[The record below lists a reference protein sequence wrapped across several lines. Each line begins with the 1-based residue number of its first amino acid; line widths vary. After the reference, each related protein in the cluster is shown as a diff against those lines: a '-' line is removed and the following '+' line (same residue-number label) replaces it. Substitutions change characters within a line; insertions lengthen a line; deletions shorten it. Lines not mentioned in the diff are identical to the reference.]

1 MPLLAINSP
10 GVVRPSW
17 AVTALATTLVFAL
30 SFLVLALSM
39 APEVNPIDEGLVLT
53 GSMSVA
59 AGDIPHRDFYALYGP
74 GQFYVVAGLFDLF
87 GQAVLVERL
96 YDLVVKALLVSFVY
110 LVSLHLMRTMYA
122 ALASAFCVLW
132 IADAGNFPAYPI
144 WPCLLL
150 ILASIWI
157 ALPLFD
163 GAYSVTRL
171 VLIGLCVGAVALFRY
186 DMGILALAVYSAA
199 FALFGLLERQP
210 LGSRARRLGALLAP
224 FWGAA
229 GLVLIVSASV
239 YVTYGIVQDFKF
251 QVITYP
257 SAYYMEMR
265 GLPFPMI
272 SRHNLREIIIYFP
285 IVILVGLLILN
296 VAKFRQFN
304 LYQGRRQEIW
314 IAILI
319 ASFAAGLY
327 FKGVVRVSVI
337 HMMSSIIPSF
347 ILLGWVVDR
356 LMSRQRLFAHGALAV
371 PVVNAVIFAVVPS
384 ISAVRGV
391 GRMVRDNLK
400 EAIEAQRSPI
410 SNSKETHD
418 ERCDPEKGLARARCF
433 VLPDPELAAIRYVV
447 AHSEPDQPILVAN
460 GINDK
465 TFANNMA
472 FYFLAGRQPATKWAE
487 FDPGLQNSEP
497 IQADMVGELGRHQ
510 PPLVILD
517 TEWDD
522 FNEPNGSVKHSG
534 VSMLDDY
541 IHRQYQEVTRFDPY
555 IVLQRRPV
563 RGD

>member
-74 GQFYVVAGLFDLF
+74 GQFYVVAGLFHLF

-122 ALASAFCVLW
+122 ALTSAFCVLW

-186 DMGILALAVYSAA
+186 DMGILALAVYSAE
-199 FALFGLLERQP
+199 FALFGLLEREP
-210 LGSRARRLGALLAP
+210 FGSRPRRLGALLAP

-229 GLVLIVSASV
+229 GLVLIVLASV
-239 YVTYGIVQDFKF
+239 YVRYGIAQDFKF
-251 QVITYP
+251 QIITYP
-257 SAYYMEMR
+257 SSHYVAMR
-265 GLPFPMI
+265 ELPFPMI
-272 SRHNLREIIIYFP
+272 TRHTLHGMIIYFS
-285 IVILVGLLILN
+285 IVVIVSVLLLIVSQFKQLN
-296 VAKFRQFN
+296 LR
-304 LYQGRRQEIW
+304 QGRHQESW

-319 ASFAAGLY
+319 AAFAAGLY

-347 ILLGWVVDR
+347 ILLGLVVDR
-356 LMSRQRLFAHGALAV
+356 LMLRQRPFANGLLAV
-371 PVVNAVIFAVVPS
+371 PVVIAAIFAVVPS

-391 GRMVRDNLK
+391 EVRVRDNLR
-400 EAIEAQRSPI
+400 AGIEVDR
-410 SNSKETHD
+410 
-418 ERCDPEKGLARARCF
+418 RCDPEQGLTRARCF
-433 VLPDPELAAIRYVV
+433 VLPDPELATIRYVV
-447 AHSEPDQPILVAN
+447 AHSKPDEPILVAT
-460 GINDK
+460 GMNDK

-472 FYFLAGRQPATKWAE
+472 LYFLAGRKPATKWAE

-497 IQADMVGELGRHQ
+497 IQAEMVGELEKNQ
-510 PPLVILD
+510 PPLVVLD

-522 FNEPNGSVKHSG
+522 LKEPNGSAKHSG
-534 VSMLDDY
+534 VSVLDDY
-541 IHRQYQEVTRFDPY
+541 IHQHYQEVTKFDPY

-563 RGD
+563 RDD

>member
-10 GVVRPSW
+10 SVMRPSW
-17 AVTALATTLVFAL
+17 AATALATTLVFAL

-39 APEVNPIDEGLVLT
+39 APEVNAVDEGLVLT

-74 GQFYVVAGLFDLF
+74 AQFYVVAGLFHFF
-87 GQAVLVERL
+87 GQAVIVERL

-122 ALASAFCVLW
+122 ALTSAFCVLW
-132 IADAGNFPAYPI
+132 IADAGNYPAYPI

-150 ILASIWI
+150 ILASVWI
-157 ALPLFD
+157 ALPLFR

-171 VLIGLCVGAVALFRY
+171 VLVGLCVGAVALFRY
-186 DMGILALAVYSAA
+186 DMGILALAVYSAE
-199 FALFGLLERQP
+199 FALFGLLEREP
-210 LGSRARRLGALLAP
+210 FGSRPRRLGALLAP

-229 GLVLIVSASV
+229 GLVLIVLASV
-239 YVTYGIVQDFKF
+239 YVRYGIAQDFKF
-251 QVITYP
+251 QIVTYP
-257 SAYYMEMR
+257 SSYYVAMR

-272 SRHNLREIIIYFP
+272 TRHTLHGMIIYFP
-285 IVILVGLLILN
+285 ITVIVSVFLLIVSQFKQLN
-296 VAKFRQFN
+296 
-304 LYQGRRQEIW
+304 LHQGRHQELW

-319 ASFAAGLY
+319 AAFAGGLY

-347 ILLGWVVDR
+347 ILLGLVVDR
-356 LMSRQRLFAHGALAV
+356 LMLRQRPFACGLLAV
-371 PVVNAVIFAVVPS
+371 PVVIAAIFAVVPS

-391 GRMVRDNLK
+391 EVMVRDNLR
-400 EAIEAQRSPI
+400 AGIEVDR
-410 SNSKETHD
+410 
-418 ERCDPEKGLARARCF
+418 RCDPEQGLTRARCF
-433 VLPDPELAAIRYVV
+433 VLPDPELATIRYVV
-447 AHSEPDQPILVAN
+447 AHSKPDEPILVAT
-460 GINDK
+460 GMNDK

-472 FYFLAGRQPATKWAE
+472 LYFLAGRQPATKWAE

-497 IQADMVGELGRHQ
+497 IQADMVGELERHQ

-522 FNEPNGSVKHSG
+522 FNEPNGSAKHSG
-534 VSMLDDY
+534 VTMLDDY
-541 IHRQYQEVTRFDPY
+541 LHHHYQEVTKFDPF
-555 IVLQRRPV
+555 IVLQRRLV
-563 RGD
+563 GDD